1 MKKLLPLV
9 LLLSAACGTD
19 VAYKPTAQLLPQH
32 VQRLALRPV
41 VNKTQQFGL
50 EDKLMLRVRDEF
62 LRDGRYPLVPEPESQ
77 GIVWITISR
86 YILTAVQYDATQAA
100 TAYKL
105 RILVDLQFVDKSTNQ
120 ILWEEKNLEGILSF
134 PAVTLRAGLTEEQA
148 RPAIEQFL
156 LNERKRKLVEDDMKA
171 LRAAAKVEFVG
182 KFAEL
187 AASAPAAGAASAAAG
202 PGAAV
207 PTSAASG
214 ALSPADISKGMGLK

>member
-1 MKKLLPLV
+1 MIKRLIPLV
-9 LLLSAACGTD
+9 LIALAAACGTD
-19 VAYKPTAQLLPQH
+19 VAYKPTPQLLPQH

-77 GIVWITISR
+77 GIVWITVSR

-120 ILWEEKNLEGILSF
+120 IIWEEKNLEGILSF
-134 PAVTLRAGLTEEQA
+134 PAQTLRGGLTEEQA
-148 RPAIEQFL
+148 REQIWDILARNIVKRVVDGFGSVTGTS
-156 LNERKRKLVEDDMKA
+156 ERRITGDA
-171 LRAAAKVEFVG
+171 PSTQPAAKPDEPLKPV
-182 KFAEL
+182 
-187 AASAPAAGAASAAAG
+187 
-202 PGAAV
+202 
-207 PTSAASG
+207 
-214 ALSPADISKGMGLK
+214 ISNPY

>member
-1 MKKLLPLV
+1 MIKRLIPLV
-9 LLLSAACGTD
+9 LVALAAACGTD
-19 VAYKPTAQLLPQH
+19 VAYKPTPQLLPQH

-77 GIVWITISR
+77 GIVWITVSR

-120 ILWEEKNLEGILSF
+120 IIWEEKNLEGILSF
-134 PAVTLRAGLTEEQA
+134 PAQTLRGGLTEEQA
-148 RPAIEQFL
+148 REQIWDILARNIVKRVVDGFGSVTGTS
-156 LNERKRKLVEDDMKA
+156 ERRITGDA
-171 LRAAAKVEFVG
+171 PSTQPAAKPDEPLKPV
-182 KFAEL
+182 
-187 AASAPAAGAASAAAG
+187 
-202 PGAAV
+202 
-207 PTSAASG
+207 
-214 ALSPADISKGMGLK
+214 ISNPY

>member
-1 MKKLLPLV
+1 MKKFLPLV
-9 LLLSAACGTD
+9 LIALAAACGTD
-19 VAYKPTAQLLPQH
+19 VAYKPTAQILPQH
-32 VQRLALRPV
+32 VQRLALRPI

-86 YILTAVQYDATQAA
+86 YILTAVQYDSTQAA

-134 PAVTLRAGLTEEQA
+134 PASTLRAGLTEEQA
-148 RPAIEQFL
+148 REQIWDILARNIVKRVVDGFGSVTGTSERRITGEAPSTQPAVKPE
-156 LNERKRKLVEDDMKA
+156 E
-171 LRAAAKVEFVG
+171 
-182 KFAEL
+182 
-187 AASAPAAGAASAAAG
+187 P
-202 PGAAV
+202 
-207 PTSAASG
+207 
-214 ALSPADISKGMGLK
+214 LKPVINNPY